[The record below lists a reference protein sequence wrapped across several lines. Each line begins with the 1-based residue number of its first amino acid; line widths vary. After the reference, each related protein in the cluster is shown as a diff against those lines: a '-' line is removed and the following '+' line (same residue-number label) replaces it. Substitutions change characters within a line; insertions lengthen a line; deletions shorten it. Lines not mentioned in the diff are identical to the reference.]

1 MAFVHGKSSVFKLDN
16 ASGSLT
22 DISAFVN
29 NVDFPET
36 ADVAE
41 TSVLGASNK
50 TYIVGLKDATISLGG
65 LFDATVD
72 AILGAV
78 VGQTATLSYEYSPE
92 GTGSGKVKYTGEA
105 ILTNYALSSPVGDV
119 PLTLVTI
126 KNAPPPTVELAE
138 LSLAVPCT
146 PVAV

>member
-41 TSVLGASNK
+41 SSVLGASNK
-50 TYIVGLKDATISLGG
+50 TYLVGLRDASISISG

-72 AILGAV
+72 AILGAG

-92 GTGSGKVKYTGEA
+92 GTASGKVKYTGEA

-119 PLTLVTI
+119 VAYSADLQCSGAVTRG
-126 KNAPPPTVELAE
+126 TH
-138 LSLAVPCT
+138 
-146 PVAV
+146 

>member
-50 TYIVGLKDATISLGG
+50 TYIVGLKDATISLSG

-92 GTGSGKVKYTGEA
+92 GTASGKVKYTGEC
-105 ILTNYALSSPVGDV
+105 ILTNYAMSSPVGDV
-119 PLTLVTI
+119 VAYSADLQVSGAVTRG
-126 KNAPPPTVELAE
+126 TH
-138 LSLAVPCT
+138 
-146 PVAV
+146 

>member
-50 TYIVGLKDATISLGG
+50 TYNVGLKDATISLSG
-65 LFDATVD
+65 LFDATAD
-72 AILGAV
+72 AIFGAV
-78 VGQTATLSYEYSPE
+78 VGQTATLSFEYSPE
-92 GTGSGKVKYTGEA
+92 GTASGKIKYTGEC
-105 ILTNYALSSPVGDV
+105 ILTNYAMSSPVGDV
-119 PLTLVTI
+119 VAYSADLQVSGAVTRG
-126 KNAPPPTVELAE
+126 TH
-138 LSLAVPCT
+138 
-146 PVAV
+146 

>member
-1 MAFVHGKSSVFKLDN
+1 MAFVHGKNSVFKLDN

-50 TYIVGLKDATISLGG
+50 TYLAGLKDANISLAG
-65 LFDATVD
+65 FFYATAD
-72 AILGAV
+72 AIFGAV
-78 VGQTATLSYEYSPE
+78 IGQSATLSFEYSPE
-92 GTGSGKVKYTGEA
+92 GTASGKIKYTGEC
-105 ILTNYALSSPVGDV
+105 ILTNYALSSPVGDAV
-119 PLTLVTI
+119 AYSCDLQVSGAVTRG
-126 KNAPPPTVELAE
+126 TH
-138 LSLAVPCT
+138 
-146 PVAV
+146 

>member
-1 MAFVHGKSSVFKLDN
+1 MAFVHGSDSVFKLDN
-16 ASGSLT
+16 AGGSLT
-22 DISAFVN
+22 DISTYVN

-41 TSVLGASNK
+41 TSTLGASNK

-78 VGQTATLSYEYSPE
+78 VGQSATLSFEYSPE
-92 GTGSGKVKYTGEA
+92 GTGSGKVKYTGEC
-105 ILTNYALSSPVGDV
+105 ILTSYTLSSPVGDV
-119 PLTLVTI
+119 VGFSADLQVSGPVTRG
-126 KNAPPPTVELAE
+126 TH
-138 LSLAVPCT
+138 
-146 PVAV
+146 

>member
-1 MAFVHGKSSVFKLDN
+1 MAFVHGSDSSFKLDN

-22 DISAFVN
+22 DISTYVN

-41 TSVLGASNK
+41 TSTLGASNK

-78 VGQTATLSYEYSPE
+78 VGQSATLSFEYSPE
-92 GTGSGKVKYTGEA
+92 GTASGKVKYTGEC
-105 ILTNYALSSPVGDV
+105 ILTSYTLSSPVGDV
-119 PLTLVTI
+119 VGFSADLQVSGAVTRG
-126 KNAPPPTVELAE
+126 TH
-138 LSLAVPCT
+138 
-146 PVAV
+146 

>member
-1 MAFVHGKSSVFKLDN
+1 MAFVHGKNSVFKLDN

-92 GTGSGKVKYTGEA
+92 GTASGKVKYTGEA

-119 PLTLVTI
+119 VAYSADLQCSGAVTRG
-126 KNAPPPTVELAE
+126 TH
-138 LSLAVPCT
+138 
-146 PVAV
+146 

>member
-1 MAFVHGKSSVFKLDN
+1 MAFVHGKDSVFKLDN

-50 TYIVGLKDATISLGG
+50 TYLVGLKDATIG
-65 LFDATVD
+65 LTGFFDATAD
-72 AILGAV
+72 AIFGAV
-78 VGQTATLSYEYSPE
+78 IGQSATLSFEYSPE
-92 GTGSGKVKYTGEA
+92 GTASGKIKYTGEC
-105 ILTNYALSSPVGDV
+105 ILTNYALSSPVGDAV
-119 PLTLVTI
+119 AYSCDLQVSGAVTRG
-126 KNAPPPTVELAE
+126 TH
-138 LSLAVPCT
+138 
-146 PVAV
+146 

>member
-50 TYIVGLKDATISLGG
+50 TYIVGLKDATISISG

-92 GTGSGKVKYTGEA
+92 GTASGKVKYTGEA

-119 PLTLVTI
+119 VAYSADLQCSGAVTRG
-126 KNAPPPTVELAE
+126 
-138 LSLAVPCT
+138 SH
-146 PVAV
+146 

>member
-16 ASGSLT
+16 AGGSLT

-50 TYIVGLKDATISLGG
+50 TYIVGLKDATISLSG

-92 GTGSGKVKYTGEA
+92 GTASGKVKYTGEA

-119 PLTLVTI
+119 VAYSADLQCSGAVTRG
-126 KNAPPPTVELAE
+126 TH
-138 LSLAVPCT
+138 
-146 PVAV
+146 

>member
-1 MAFVHGKSSVFKLDN
+1 MAFVHGKNSVFKLDN

-41 TSVLGASNK
+41 SSVLGASNK
-50 TYIVGLKDATISLGG
+50 TYLVGLRDASISISG

-92 GTGSGKVKYTGEA
+92 GTASGKVKYTGEA

-119 PLTLVTI
+119 VAYSADLQCSGAVTRG
-126 KNAPPPTVELAE
+126 TH
-138 LSLAVPCT
+138 
-146 PVAV
+146 